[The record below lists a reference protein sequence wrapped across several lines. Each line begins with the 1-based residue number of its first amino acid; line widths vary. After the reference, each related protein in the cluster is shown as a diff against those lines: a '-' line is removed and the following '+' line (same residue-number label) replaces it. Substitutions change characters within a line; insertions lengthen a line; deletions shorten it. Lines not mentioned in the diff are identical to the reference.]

1 MKAKTKLQ
9 QRVYSLSQR
18 LAPISERQKEWA
30 FQHCFDHYGRRT
42 KKGTASCLECG
53 YEWFDKTLKPGPA
66 VCPHCGRTIEII
78 ETRKRRFKRDEAY
91 YCILTTC
98 GGCQVIRFFDLYVTR
113 HVGREAWYGCQEVVQ
128 LWITPAGKV
137 VSIARLRP
145 MLSWYRDSWN
155 WSSPLE
161 VRPYKMC
168 YDITPGFIYP
178 RKSVIPALR
187 RNGFCGDLHGI
198 SPLRL
203 FLALLDNCRAET
215 LLKAGQYPML
225 AHEIRSHVC
234 SDARYWPSVRICMR
248 QGYLI
253 PDASMWCDYIDLLRY
268 FNKDVLSARYVCP
281 ADLEAE
287 HDRLERKKRER
298 LKKEELHRKFRQAQE
313 AEENFRELKSRFFG
327 ISFADDTICVR
338 VLESVAEYVQE
349 GELMHHCV
357 YASAYYSRPDS
368 LILTAQIG
376 EEHIETVEVSLK
388 TFQVVQSRG
397 VCNKPTEYHD
407 RIINLVER
415 NMDLIRRR
423 MMCFFPSRINIRSS
437 ELRLRG
443 FFSL

>member
-1 MKAKTKLQ
+1 MKARTKLQ
-9 QRVYSLSQR
+9 QRIYSLSQR
-18 LAPISERQKEWA
+18 LAPVSERQKEWA
-30 FQHCFDHYGRRT
+30 FQHCFDHYGRLTR
-42 KKGTASCLECG
+42 KGTASCLECG

-168 YDITPGFIYP
+168 YYITPGFIYP

-187 RNGFCGDLHGI
+187 RNGFCGELHGI

-225 AHEIRSHVC
+225 SHEIRSHVC

-287 HDRLERKKRER
+287 HDRFERKKRER
-298 LKKEELHRKFRQAQE
+298 LKKEEFQRKLRQTQE

-327 ISFADDTICVR
+327 ISFADDIICVR

-357 YASAYYSRPDS
+357 YTSAYYSRPDS

-423 MMCFFPSRINIRSS
+423 MSA
-437 ELRLRG
+437 
-443 FFSL
+443 

>member
-9 QRVYSLSQR
+9 QRVYSLSRR
-18 LAPISERQKEWA
+18 LAPISERQQEWA

-42 KKGTASCLECG
+42 RKGTASCLECG
-53 YEWFDKTLKPGPA
+53 YEWFDKTLKPGPY

-98 GGCQVIRFFDLYVTR
+98 GGYQVIRFFDLYVTR

-155 WSSPLE
+155 WSSTLE

-178 RKSVIPALR
+178 RKSIIPALR

-225 AHEIRSHVC
+225 SHEIRSGVC
-234 SDARYWPSVRICMR
+234 SDEKYWPSIRICMR
-248 QGYLI
+248 RGYFI
-253 PDASMWCDYIDLLRY
+253 SDASMWCDYIDLLRY
-268 FNKDVLSARYVCP
+268 FNKDVLSACYVCP
-281 ADLEAE
+281 EDLAAE

-298 LKKEELHRKFRQAQE
+298 LEREELQRKIQQAQK
-313 AEENFRELKSRFFG
+313 AEETFRELKSRFFG
-327 ISFADDTICVR
+327 LNFVDGPIRVR
-338 VLESVAEYVQE
+338 VLESVAEHLEE
-349 GELMHHCV
+349 GILMHHCV
-357 YASAYYSRPDS
+357 FTNDYYSRPHS

-376 EEHIETVEVSLK
+376 EEHIETVEVSLE

-407 RIINLVER
+407 RIVNLVER
-415 NMDLIRRR
+415 NMDQIRRR
-423 MMCFFPSRINIRSS
+423 MSA
-437 ELRLRG
+437 
-443 FFSL
+443 

>member
-18 LAPISERQKEWA
+18 LAPISERQQEWA

-53 YEWFDKTLKPGPA
+53 YEWFDKTLKPGPY

-98 GGCQVIRFFDLYVTR
+98 GGYQVIRFFDLYVTR

-155 WSSPLE
+155 WSSTLE
-161 VRPYKMC
+161 VRPYKIC

-178 RKSVIPALR
+178 RKSIIPALR

-225 AHEIRSHVC
+225 SHEIRSGVC
-234 SDARYWPSVRICMR
+234 SDEKYWPSIRICMR
-248 QGYLI
+248 RGYFI
-253 PDASMWCDYIDLLRY
+253 SDASMWCDYIDLLRY
-268 FNKDVLSARYVCP
+268 FDKDVLSARYVCP
-281 ADLEAE
+281 GDLAAE

-298 LKKEELHRKFRQAQE
+298 LESEELQRKIQQAQK
-313 AEENFRELKSRFFG
+313 AEETFRELKSRFFG
-327 ISFADDTICVR
+327 LNFVDGPIRVR
-338 VLESVAEYVQE
+338 VLESVAEHLEE
-349 GELMHHCV
+349 GILMHHCV
-357 YASAYYSRPDS
+357 FTNDYYSRPHS

-376 EEHIETVEVSLK
+376 EEHIETVEVSLE

-407 RIINLVER
+407 RIVNLVER
-415 NMDLIRRR
+415 NMDQIRRR
-423 MMCFFPSRINIRSS
+423 MSA
-437 ELRLRG
+437 
-443 FFSL
+443 

>member
-18 LAPISERQKEWA
+18 LAPISERQQEWA

-53 YEWFDKTLKPGPA
+53 YEWFDKTLKPGPY

-98 GGCQVIRFFDLYVTR
+98 GGYQVIRFFDLYVTR

-155 WSSPLE
+155 WSSTLE

-225 AHEIRSHVC
+225 SHEIRSGVC
-234 SDARYWPSVRICMR
+234 SDEKYWPSIRICMR
-248 QGYLI
+248 RGYFI
-253 PDASMWCDYIDLLRY
+253 SDASMWCDYIDLLRY
-268 FNKDVLSARYVCP
+268 FDKDVLSARYVCP
-281 ADLEAE
+281 GDLAAE

-298 LKKEELHRKFRQAQE
+298 LESEELQRKIQQAQK
-313 AEENFRELKSRFFG
+313 AEETFRELKSRFFG
-327 ISFADDTICVR
+327 LNFVDGPIRVR
-338 VLESVAEYVQE
+338 VLESVAEHLEE
-349 GELMHHCV
+349 GILMHHCV
-357 YASAYYSRPDS
+357 FTNDYYSRPHS

-376 EEHIETVEVSLK
+376 EEHIETVEVSLE

-407 RIINLVER
+407 RIVNLVER
-415 NMDLIRRR
+415 NMDQIRRR
-423 MMCFFPSRINIRSS
+423 MSA
-437 ELRLRG
+437 
-443 FFSL
+443 

>member
-1 MKAKTKLQ
+1 
-9 QRVYSLSQR
+9 
-18 LAPISERQKEWA
+18 
-30 FQHCFDHYGRRT
+30 
-42 KKGTASCLECG
+42 
-53 YEWFDKTLKPGPA
+53 
-66 VCPHCGRTIEII
+66 
-78 ETRKRRFKRDEAY
+78 
-91 YCILTTC
+91 
-98 GGCQVIRFFDLYVTR
+98 
-113 HVGREAWYGCQEVVQ
+113 
-128 LWITPAGKV
+128 
-137 VSIARLRP
+137 

-234 SDARYWPSVRICMR
+234 SDARYWPSVRICMC

-287 HDRLERKKRER
+287 HDRFERKKRER
-298 LKKEELHRKFRQAQE
+298 LKKEEFQRKLRQAQE

-327 ISFADDTICVR
+327 ISFADDIICVR

-357 YASAYYSRPDS
+357 YTSAYYSRPDC

-423 MMCFFPSRINIRSS
+423 MSA
-437 ELRLRG
+437 
-443 FFSL
+443 

>member
-178 RKSVIPALR
+178 RKSVIPALFT
-187 RNGFCGDLHGI
+187 GF
-198 SPLRL
+198 LR
-203 FLALLDNCRAET
+203 C
-215 LLKAGQYPML
+215 
-225 AHEIRSHVC
+225 VC
-234 SDARYWPSVRICMR
+234 SWHSWITAEPKPYLKPVSIRCCPTRFGAMCVPMR
-248 QGYLI
+248 DTGRR
-253 PDASMWCDYIDLLRY
+253 SG
-268 FNKDVLSARYVCP
+268 SA
-281 ADLEAE
+281 
-287 HDRLERKKRER
+287 
-298 LKKEELHRKFRQAQE
+298 
-313 AEENFRELKSRFFG
+313 
-327 ISFADDTICVR
+327 CVR
-338 VLESVAEYVQE
+338 V
-349 GELMHHCV
+349 
-357 YASAYYSRPDS
+357 
-368 LILTAQIG
+368 I
-376 EEHIETVEVSLK
+376 
-388 TFQVVQSRG
+388 
-397 VCNKPTEYHD
+397 
-407 RIINLVER
+407 
-415 NMDLIRRR
+415 
-423 MMCFFPSRINIRSS
+423 
-437 ELRLRG
+437 
-443 FFSL
+443 

>member
-9 QRVYSLSQR
+9 HRVYSLSQR
-18 LAPISERQKEWA
+18 LAPISERQQEWA

-53 YEWFDKTLKPGPA
+53 YEWFDKTLKPGPY

-98 GGCQVIRFFDLYVTR
+98 GGYQVIRFFDLYVTR

-155 WSSPLE
+155 WSSTLE
-161 VRPYKMC
+161 VRPYKIC

-178 RKSVIPALR
+178 RKSIIPALR

-225 AHEIRSHVC
+225 SHEIRSGVC
-234 SDARYWPSVRICMR
+234 SDEKYWPSIRICMR
-248 QGYLI
+248 RGYFI
-253 PDASMWCDYIDLLRY
+253 SDASMWCDYIDLLRY
-268 FNKDVLSARYVCP
+268 FDKDVLSARYVCP
-281 ADLEAE
+281 GDLAAE

-298 LKKEELHRKFRQAQE
+298 LESEELQRKIQQAQK
-313 AEENFRELKSRFFG
+313 AEETFRELKSRFFG
-327 ISFADDTICVR
+327 LNFVDGPIRVR
-338 VLESVAEYVQE
+338 VLESVAEHLEE
-349 GELMHHCV
+349 GILMHHCV
-357 YASAYYSRPDS
+357 FTNDYYSRPHS

-376 EEHIETVEVSLK
+376 EEHIETVEVSLE

-407 RIINLVER
+407 RIVNLVER
-415 NMDLIRRR
+415 NMDQIRRR
-423 MMCFFPSRINIRSS
+423 MSA
-437 ELRLRG
+437 
-443 FFSL
+443 

>member
-53 YEWFDKTLKPGPA
+53 YGWFDKTLKPGPA

-78 ETRKRRFKRDEAY
+78 ETHKRRFKRDEAY

-168 YDITPGFIYP
+168 FDITPGFIYP

-215 LLKAGQYPML
+215 LLKAGQYPMSS
-225 AHEIRSHVC
+225 HEIRSGVC
-234 SDARYWPSVRICMR
+234 SDEKYWPSIRICMR
-248 QGYLI
+248 RGYFI
-253 PDASMWCDYIDLLRY
+253 SDASMWCDYIDLLRY
-268 FNKDVLSARYVCP
+268 FDKDVLSARYVCP

-287 HDRLERKKRER
+287 HDRFERKKRER
-298 LKKEELHRKFRQAQE
+298 LKKEEFQRKLRQAQE

-327 ISFADDTICVR
+327 SSFAVDIICVR

-357 YASAYYSRPDS
+357 YTGAYYSRPDS

-407 RIINLVER
+407 RIVNLIER

-423 MMCFFPSRINIRSS
+423 MSA
-437 ELRLRG
+437 
-443 FFSL
+443 

>member
-66 VCPHCGRTIEII
+66 VCLHCGRTIEII

-287 HDRLERKKRER
+287 HDRFERKKRER
-298 LKKEELHRKFRQAQE
+298 LKKEEFQRKLCQAQE
-313 AEENFRELKSRFFG
+313 AEVNFRELKSRFFG

-407 RIINLVER
+407 RIVNLVER

-423 MMCFFPSRINIRSS
+423 MSA
-437 ELRLRG
+437 
-443 FFSL
+443 